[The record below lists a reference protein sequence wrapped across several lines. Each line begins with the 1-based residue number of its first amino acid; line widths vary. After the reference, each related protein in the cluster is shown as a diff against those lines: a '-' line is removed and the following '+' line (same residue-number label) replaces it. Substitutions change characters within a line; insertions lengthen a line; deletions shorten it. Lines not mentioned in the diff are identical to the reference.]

1 MLNDRDRRIVTELQD
16 KLAAVTEILDLRVF
30 GSRARGDATP
40 ESDLDVFLIVDHCSP
55 SIRRHMAEIAWE
67 VGFAYGSVVSL
78 IVATQE
84 DIDDGPMGANPLYL
98 NVQREGVRL

>member
-1 MLNDRDRRIVTELQD
+1 MLNDSDRRIVKALQE
-16 KLAAVTEILDLRVF
+16 KLATVTRILDLRVF

-55 SIRRHMAEIAWE
+55 SIRHRMVEIAWE
-67 VGFAYGSVVSL
+67 VGFAYGRVISL
-78 IVATQE
+78 IVATRE
-84 DIDDGPMGANPLYL
+84 DIEDGPMGANPLYL